1 MKRTSVILI
10 AAMAENRVIGR
21 KGKIPWDIPEDREF
35 FKKSTMGHVIV
46 LGRRSYEEIGHALPG
61 RKMIIVSR
69 TLCQEQLPAEITVLP
84 SLAKAIAYAG
94 KCFPGKKI
102 FLCGGAGIY
111 REGME
116 IATDIYLTKVK
127 QEVEGDTY
135 FPFISD
141 AFTLKEERQGKQ
153 CSFLFYQRN

>member
-46 LGRRSYEEIGHALPG
+46 MGRRSYEEIGRPLPG
-61 RKMIIVSR
+61 RKMLVVSQ
-69 TLCQEQLPAEITVLP
+69 TLCQEHLPTEITVLP
-84 SLAKAIAYAG
+84 SLAKAIVYAG
-94 KCFPGKKI
+94 KCFPEKKI

-116 IATDIYLTKVK
+116 IATDIYLTKVERK
-127 QEVEGDTY
+127 VDGDTY
-135 FPFISD
+135 FPSIDDTFI
-141 AFTLKEERQGKQ
+141 LKEKRQGQQ
-153 CSFLFYQRN
+153 CSFLHYKRG

>member
-1 MKRTSVILI
+1 MKTTSVILI
-10 AAMAENRVIGR
+10 AAMSENRVIGR

-61 RKMIIVSR
+61 REMIVVSR
-69 TLCQEQLPAEITVLP
+69 TLCQKKLSAEVTVLP
-84 SLAKAIAYAG
+84 SLEMALAYAE
-94 KCFPGKKI
+94 KNFSKKKI

-141 AFTLKEERQGKQ
+141 AFTLKEEKQGKQ
-153 CSFLFYQRN
+153 CSFLFYQRS